1 MSISVSGFTQS
12 NTSPFQTFSGTKYYA
27 GLSGSGPTY
36 YKDPSSNLY
45 IFQRVGDI
53 LGATGSI
60 TLPPNAKVKYYLVG
74 GGAGGGASAG
84 NAGGGGGR
92 YVSNQINTSSST
104 TLTLSIGAGGTGSIL
119 ASSTNPTAGGNT
131 SLAYSGNTIDASG
144 GLPETGS
151 VGSNFTDSL
160 GNIYYYG
167 GGGRSI
173 VGGGY
178 GSYTGG
184 SSVGPGG
191 GGGGGGGTTA
201 NGSNGNPNGT
211 GGAGGA
217 GVAGTGGVG
226 GNGNG
231 PSGTGTITDGGNG
244 GIGCGGGSGGGSG
257 GNGVAGN
264 GGNGGV
270 GGGGGSGGSGGTNYN
285 LYGNGGNGG
294 RNGGGGGATGLATTN
309 YGGNGGVGLIVLEIT
324 YEFSNTVTTITW
336 EDEGSVTQD
345 ITQNDLITLTFSPG
359 TYKLYTNVP
368 NLDPTTI
375 PSSSPSYP
383 NNLGIFYL
391 FGVAGGAG
399 GSSTSGGNSGG
410 NSGDIV
416 NTTLPYFYTSTNT
429 GTYFHG
435 VSQPTVQPPAVPS
448 YYTITVGKG
457 GDVDTSGNPT
467 SMSYSSQYYAEALGG
482 TVNLFDGY
490 GGNGASGMDGSSD
503 GLGGDPYTWYS
514 QRVTDISSD
523 VNFYIGNYNDDFGNG
538 LYAAGGDASGNG
550 FRSSTLYPG
559 NGGDAGL
566 AGQDGIFYLQ
576 YWWPVYPTS
585 DICFP
590 AGTPI
595 KTDQGL
601 VPIEKIRPGINTIH
615 RNRIETITKTITNDN
630 YLVCFEKDSLDINL
644 PIRRTLISKN
654 HKILYKNKL
663 IEAYKFIHAFHGVHK
678 VEYTG
683 EILYNVLMDDYYTM
697 DVNNLICETLHPKNV
712 IAQIHNSSYSAEDK
726 KKIYSNLSSV
736 IKNKDTATYK
746 KMAMTLT
753 NKK

>member
-12 NTSPFQTFSGTKYYA
+12 NTSPFQTFSGKKYYA
-27 GLSGSGPTY
+27 GLSGSGSTY
-36 YKDPSSNLY
+36 YKDPNSNLY
-45 IFQRVGDI
+45 IFQRVGDR

-60 TLPPNAKVKYYLVG
+60 TIPPNVTVKYYLVG
-74 GGAGGGASAG
+74 GG
-84 NAGGGGGR
+84 GGGGPQFTISGA
-92 YVSNQINTSSST
+92 YLFNNGDGGKFVSNQINTSSST

-119 ASSTNPTAGGNT
+119 ATNPTAGGNT
-131 SLAYSGNTIDASG
+131 SLSYLGNTIDASG
-144 GLPETGS
+144 GLTSKIPNLFFTI
-151 VGSNFTDSL
+151 GSNFTDSL

-167 GGGRSI
+167 SAGGYTDTGGFGCGYIGGRL
-173 VGGGY
+173 GGF
-178 GSYTGG
+178 GSPG
-184 SSVGPGG
+184 S
-191 GGGGGGGTTA
+191 GGGGGGGTT
-201 NGSNGNPNGT
+201 GSGRDGASNGT
-211 GGAGGA
+211 GGAGGT

-226 GNGNG
+226 GTGSNA
-231 PSGTGTITDGGNG
+231 GTITDGGNG
-244 GIGCGGGSGGGSG
+244 GIGCGGGAGGSNAN
-257 GNGVAGN
+257 NGVCGK

-270 GGGGGSGGSGGTNYN
+270 GGGGGCGGKSLN
-285 LYGNGGNGG
+285 LTGNSGNGGI
-294 RNGGGGGATGLATTN
+294 NGGGGASCSNTTSN
-309 YGGNGGVGLIVLEIT
+309 GGSGGVGLIVLEII

-368 NLDPTTI
+368 KLDPTTI

-383 NNLGIFYL
+383 NSSGTFYL

-399 GSSTSGGNSGG
+399 GSSTSGQGNSGG

-429 GTYFHG
+429 GSY
-435 VSQPTVQPPAVPS
+435 

-514 QRVTDISSD
+514 QRVTDISSNI
-523 VNFYIGNYNDDFGNG
+523 NFYIGNYNDDFGNG

-559 NGGDAGL
+559 NGGDSGL

-590 AGTPI
+590 AGTPV

-663 IEAYKFIHAFHGVHK
+663 IEAHKFIHAFHGVHK

-697 DVNNLICETLHPKNV
+697 DVNNLICETLHPKNLV
-712 IAQIHNSSYSAEDK
+712 ARLHNSSYSAEDK
-726 KKIYSNLSSV
+726 KKIYSNLSRV
-736 IKNKDTATYK
+736 IKNKDTTTYK

-753 NKK
+753 SKK